1 MQVARFQALCIHTC
15 CPSFFQFSCKSV
27 FLVAVCLR
35 WCKVLKSVPGV
46 QPQLYVD
53 NFKCDHFRV
62 LLGCLQFRL
71 CLLTF
76 VVSFVCLRPCMSL
89 PHCMAL
95 KPLSL
100 LRMRTAFV
108 RAVLS
113 GALTLAT
120 PGAVPSLLEGLV
132 GWTLAIMWSGSC
144 VDIWPESRMC
154 MSHIYGLLGVVS
166 AGTPRHVPFT
176 VLFLV
181 LPLSWA
187 SLAF

>member
-1 MQVARFQALCIHTC
+1 MSKWLVSDPGDRCSAKLDIRDLGGHLDVTRRARAATLC
-15 CPSFFQFSCKSV
+15 SWRSG
-27 FLVAVCLR
+27 
-35 WCKVLKSVPGV
+35 VLP
-46 QPQLYVD
+46 
-53 NFKCDHFRV
+53 RV
-62 LLGCLQFRL
+62 LAVPALPLDFCGKLRL
-71 CLLTF
+71 LKTMHVLAALHGAEAS
-76 VVSFVCLRPCMSL
+76 VVAQDGLRKL
-89 PHCMAL
+89 
-95 KPLSL
+95 
-100 LRMRTAFV
+100 RTAFV

-144 VDIWPESRMC
+144 VDIWPESRIC